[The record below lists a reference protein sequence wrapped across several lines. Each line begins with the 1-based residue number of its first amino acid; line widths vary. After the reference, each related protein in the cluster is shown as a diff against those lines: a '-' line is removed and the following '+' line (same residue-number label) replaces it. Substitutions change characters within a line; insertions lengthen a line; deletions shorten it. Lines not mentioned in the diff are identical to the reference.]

1 MRSGKEIVPMALP
14 GERDAFPETAT
25 PSTDSRETTL
35 PASGNGQRGF
45 VSEKGV
51 VPVPAVEESK
61 NKAKAAEPRARASEM
76 ETIAVVTGVSTTPAD
91 IPAPAET
98 SWDSKVIALA
108 EEKVADRVELPGPV
122 NLSSKIYPT
131 PINQLEQNTKT
142 DGTSAQLSKNGAVQI
157 RPNPNAP
164 LVINRH
170 DIIAQEA
177 FGILR
182 SRLLKAHETGI
193 QTILVTSSE
202 QGEGKT
208 VVAINAALSL
218 AQLEQK
224 RILLVDGDMRA
235 GGVTEFLSLE
245 TRSGLS
251 NYLRGEK
258 SIEAV
263 IHATNF
269 PFLSVVPAGQTP
281 EGALPEALEGSHW
294 PEFLQRVKE
303 QFDLIIV
310 DALPISAPVV
320 DLELLL
326 SPCDAYLVTVQIGKT
341 PRTSMERLAQ
351 WMDRQKFLG
360 VVVNNADKLND
371 GSYLYGYYG
380 SKNKK

>member
-25 PSTDSRETTL
+25 PSTDSRETIFSS
-35 PASGNGQRGF
+35 SGNGQRGPL
-45 VSEKGV
+45 SEKAV
-51 VPVPAVEESK
+51 VQAPAIEEPK
-61 NKAKAAEPRARASEM
+61 TKAAELRTTAPEM
-76 ETIAVVTGVSTTPAD
+76 EATAVVTGASTTPAD
-91 IPAPAET
+91 LPSPAET
-98 SWDSKVIALA
+98 SWDSKVIALR
-108 EEKVADRVELPGPV
+108 EEKIAGRVDLPSPV
-122 NLSSKIYPT
+122 NLASKIHPS
-131 PINQLEQNTKT
+131 PIAQLEQSTKT
-142 DGTSAQLSKNGAVQI
+142 DGTSAQLSKNGTVQI

-182 SRLLKAHETGI
+182 SRLLKANETGI

-245 TRSGLS
+245 TRSGLC

-258 SIEAV
+258 PIEAV

-294 PEFLQRVKE
+294 PEFLQQVKE

-341 PRTSMERLAQ
+341 PRSSMERLAQ
-351 WMDRQKFLG
+351 WMDRKKFLG
-360 VVVNNADKLND
+360 VIVNNADKLND

>member
-25 PSTDSRETTL
+25 PSTDSRETFL
-35 PASGNGQRGF
+35 PSSGNGQRGPL
-45 VSEKGV
+45 SEKRV
-51 VPVPAVEESK
+51 VPAPAVEESK
-61 NKAKAAEPRARASEM
+61 TKAAEPRTRASEM
-76 ETIAVVTGVSTTPAD
+76 EATAVETGASATPAD
-91 IPAPAET
+91 LPSLAET
-98 SWDSKVIALA
+98 SWDSKVIALG
-108 EEKVADRVELPGPV
+108 EEKVTGPVDLPSPV
-122 NLSSKIYPT
+122 NLASKIDPT
-131 PINQLEQNTKT
+131 PINHLEQNTKA
-142 DGTSAQLSKNGAVQI
+142 DGTSAQQSKNGMIQI

-170 DIIAQEA
+170 DVIAQEA

-193 QTILVTSSE
+193 QAILITSSE

-224 RILLVDGDMRA
+224 QILLVDADMRA
-235 GGVTEFLSLE
+235 GGVTEFLGLE
-245 TRSGLS
+245 ARAGLS
-251 NYLRGEK
+251 NCLREEK

-281 EGALPEALEGSHW
+281 EGVLPEALEGSRW

-310 DALPISAPVV
+310 DALPISAPVI

-341 PRTSMERLAQ
+341 PRSSMERLAQ
-351 WMDRQKFLG
+351 WIDRQKFLG
-360 VVVNNADKLND
+360 VIVNNADKLND
-371 GSYLYGYYG
+371 GSYHYGYYG

>member
-14 GERDAFPETAT
+14 GERDAFPEAAT
-25 PSTDSRETTL
+25 PSTDSRETIFSS
-35 PASGNGQRGF
+35 PGNGQRGPL
-45 VSEKGV
+45 SEKGAV
-51 VPVPAVEESK
+51 QAPAIEEPK
-61 NKAKAAEPRARASEM
+61 TKATEPHATAPEM
-76 ETIAVVTGVSTTPAD
+76 EATAVVTGASTTPAD
-91 IPAPAET
+91 LPSPAET
-98 SWDSKVIALA
+98 SWDSKVIALG
-108 EEKVADRVELPGPV
+108 EEKIASRVDLPSPV
-122 NLSSKIYPT
+122 NLASKIHPS
-131 PINQLEQNTKT
+131 PITQLEQSTKT
-142 DGTSAQLSKNGAVQI
+142 DGTSAQQSKNGTVQI

-193 QTILVTSSE
+193 QTILITSSE

-235 GGVTEFLSLE
+235 GGVTDFLSLE

-258 SIEAV
+258 PIEAV

-294 PEFLQRVKE
+294 PEFLQQVKE

-310 DALPISAPVV
+310 DALPISAPVI

-341 PRTSMERLAQ
+341 PRSSMERLAQ

-360 VVVNNADKLND
+360 VIVNNADKLND